1 MATRVF
7 NPSGPAVGESA
18 RNHKQAEEGVMI
30 RQVIK
35 SFFEARAA
43 VGMPAPTIPELLP
56 IMGRNSTSTAQRHL
70 QQLVREGVLAQHR
83 GKYYLAPEAAS
94 GQG

>member
-1 MATRVF
+1 
-7 NPSGPAVGESA
+7 
-18 RNHKQAEEGVMI
+18 MI
-30 RQVIK
+30 RQIIK

-56 IMGRNSTSTAQRHL
+56 IIGRSSTSTAARHL

-83 GKYYLAPEAAS
+83 GKYYLVQEAAS